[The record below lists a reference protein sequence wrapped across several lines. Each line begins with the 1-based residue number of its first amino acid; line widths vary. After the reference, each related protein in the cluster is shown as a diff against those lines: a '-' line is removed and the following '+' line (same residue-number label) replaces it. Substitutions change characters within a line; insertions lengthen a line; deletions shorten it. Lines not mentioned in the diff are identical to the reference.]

1 MLKKIL
7 LLLIL
12 ITSTSIYAETKAF
25 GYIIDGEAATFLYD
39 NVNDKKKFSFDYIDT
54 EVRKIIEDY
63 IKNNTGKEGHL
74 EPVMFK
80 EYDRDY
86 PELKNMVESHGFIY
100 LISPANGAIVFFHN
114 DNVDDISMLIYHIKS
129 Y

>member
-1 MLKKIL
+1 MVKKIL
-7 LLLIL
+7 VIFGLI
-12 ITSTSIYAETKAF
+12 ITASIYAETKGF

-39 NVNDKKKFSFDYIDT
+39 NVNDKKQFSFEYIDT

-63 IKNNTGKEGHL
+63 LKKNTGKESKL

-114 DNVDDISMLIYHIKS
+114 ENIDDISMLIYHIK
-129 Y
+129 